1 VGLNIR
7 TAFTPPDVY
16 INAVRQLVR
25 TGRLPMRV
33 VDDRVRDILR
43 VKFWV
48 GLFDQPYV
56 PNTNETDRI
65 VRNPQHLE
73 VAQRAAHEGIVL
85 LKNQGNL
92 LPLRKDLRSI
102 LVTGPGAT
110 EVQSLNARYGPSDLN
125 VVSVLDGIRQ
135 KLGAGV
141 EVRYTKGSE
150 FVDAGFPESE
160 ILPVPPNEQ
169 EQAEIDRAK
178 RLAKDV
184 DAVVLV
190 L

>member
-25 TGRLPMRV
+25 TGKLPMRV

-43 VKFWV
+43 VKFWI

-56 PNTNETDRI
+56 ANPAETDRI
-65 VRNPQHLE
+65 VRSPEHLE
-73 VAQRAAHEGIVL
+73 VGQRAAHEGIVL

-92 LPLRKDLRSI
+92 LPLRKDIRSI

-110 EVQSLNARYGPSDLN
+110 EVQSLNARYGPSQLD
-125 VVSVLDGIRQ
+125 VISVLDGIRQ
-135 KLGAGV
+135 KLGPGV
-141 EVRYTKGSE
+141 QVQYTKGTE
-150 FVDAGFPESE
+150 FVDAAFPESE

-169 EQAEIDRAK
+169 EQGEIERAK
-178 RLAKDV
+178 KLAREV
-184 DAVVLV
+184 DAVV
-190 L
+190 